1 MSEPLT
7 VQRPNSVRRKLA
19 ISTWS
24 APREGNIYG
33 KLTVDVTEARRYLEW
48 LREKTGLKV
57 TITHLVGK
65 AVAVA
70 LSRAPGL
77 NGVIRLGRY
86 VQHTSVDISFL
97 VALEE
102 GRNLAKAKIT
112 DLDRKSVTELGQELR
127 ALAEKLHSGTDE
139 SFNKSMQPLK
149 LLPTWLIRPLVH
161 TMGYLAGVWGL
172 NLPTL
177 GVEPHP
183 FGACIITNVGVFGL
197 DEGFAPPTPFAH
209 TPVLVLVGAIRD
221 TPVAQDGTV
230 VVRPQMTLCATIDH
244 RYIDGAQGG
253 VLAKVVRDVLE
264 NPWQL
269 EGMDGPPSLDPS
281 PSSTA

>member
-1 MSEPLT
+1 MSTKLT
-7 VQRPNSVRRKLA
+7 ITEPNSVRRKLA
-19 ISTWS
+19 IASWS
-24 APREGNIYG
+24 PPKEGNIYG
-33 KLTVDVTEARRYLEW
+33 KLTVDVSQAKAYLAW
-48 LREKTGLKV
+48 VREETGLKV

-77 NGVIRLGRY
+77 NGVIRFGRY
-86 VQHTSVDISFL
+86 VRHDSVDISFL

-102 GRNLAKAKIT
+102 GRNLAKAKIEG
-112 DLDRKSVTELGQELR
+112 LDKKSVTELGEELR
-127 ALAEKLHSGTDE
+127 ALATKLHAGRDE

-149 LLPTWLIRPLVH
+149 SLPTWIIRPLVH
-161 TMGYLAGVWGL
+161 TMGYLSGVWGL
-172 NLPTL
+172 NVPSL
-177 GVEPHP
+177 GIEAHP
-183 FGACIITNVGVFGL
+183 FGTCIITNVGVFGL
-197 DEGFAPPTPFAH
+197 DEAFAPPTPFAH
-209 TPVLVLVGAIRD
+209 TPVLVLVGAMRD
-221 TPVAQDGTV
+221 TPVVVDGEV

-269 EGMDGPPSLDPS
+269 EGMDGPP
-281 PSSTA
+281 A